1 MEAYN
6 NFIDNVYVQGN
17 LSVESKIFEN
27 DFFGYTKVTVETPI
41 VDESGKP
48 ILKRG
53 KPTPDKSKTDSEI
66 IPLQQNTDE
75 YFAKNVTPYNPLAY
89 MDRSKDKVG
98 YEIPFTRLFYKFTP
112 PRKSDEIF
120 AEFKAL
126 TSEEADLM
134 KEILGE

>member
-1 MEAYN
+1 M
-6 NFIDNVYVQGN
+6 QGN

-41 VDESGKP
+41 VDENGNPVLKKGKP
-48 ILKRG
+48 Q
-53 KPTPDKSKTDSEI
+53 PDKSKSDTEI
-66 IPLQQNTDE
+66 IPLQQNIDE

-89 MDRSKDKVG
+89 MDRSKDKIG
-98 YEIPFTRLFYKFTP
+98 YEIPFTRLFYKFVP

-120 AEFKAL
+120 AEFKVL
-126 TSEEADLM
+126 TQEESDLM